1 MLAGPCVLALDAV
14 LAIRNAIFIHTA
26 INSDGAILELRRV
39 QSSRNGHSYAPVF
52 RFAADDGQIYMVVSS
67 NSNNPPGFRVGEHV
81 KVLYQHGR
89 PEHAKID
96 SFIQLWLPELVLTIV
111 GGGFSVI
118 PAIIVRRRLK
128 QRA

>member
-1 MLAGPCVLALDAV
+1 MFQFHGPM
-14 LAIRNAIFIHTA
+14 TA
-26 INSDGAILELRRV
+26 KSTW
-39 QSSRNGHSYAPVF
+39 SSR
-52 RFAADDGQIYMVVSS
+52 S